1 VRSARFAC
9 IFHAPALWLHRPS
22 GSAPEAD
29 SPAAARSS
37 YPVNAQRRLA
47 KALVALAPASL
58 LLAGSA
64 IVFFRERHTASF
76 LQLFG
81 AGCLALVVL
90 AHICEALRLF
100 PAMGWGEQQ
109 SLGHYLKTLGA
120 P

>member
-1 VRSARFAC
+1 
-9 IFHAPALWLHRPS
+9 
-22 GSAPEAD
+22 
-29 SPAAARSS
+29 
-37 YPVNAQRRLA
+37 
-47 KALVALAPASL
+47 LVALAPASL

-100 PAMGWGEQQ
+100 SCNG
-109 SLGHYLKTLGA
+109 LGGAAEPGALFENLGSAVIGITLFPLGYLLHEVNPSRGRDWDRR
-120 P
+120 